1 MAAKGNKSIW
11 KSDWR
16 QTSVDDCKFKLLG
29 LNNFVRGF
37 DGLIN
42 RGTFIQGVISIIKE
56 VF

>member
-37 DGLIN
+37 GS
-42 RGTFIQGVISIIKE
+42 GAYK
-56 VF
+56 

>member
-11 KSDWR
+11 KFDWR

-37 DGLIN
+37 GWAYRDLYPGGYKQNKRSVL
-42 RGTFIQGVISIIKE
+42 K
-56 VF
+56 